1 MVECQLKLACLI
13 NAEQMN
19 LEGPVFSK
27 NHEQALSG
35 RGPAGITFPQI
46 FRTPPLSKMVSLSP
60 GLSDPTGHFG
70 SQLSLTLLYAWPF
83 PSLPSLGTGHVYSQ
97 LQSSEI
103 AYV

>member
-1 MVECQLKLACLI
+1 MVECQLKWACLV

-27 NHEQALSG
+27 NHEPAL
-35 RGPAGITFPQI
+35 PAGITFQQI
-46 FRTPPLSKMVSLSP
+46 FWTPPLSKTVSLSP

-70 SQLSLTLLYAWPF
+70 SQFSLTLLYAWPF